1 MMKELDPPADEAVDI
16 LYPERPQPP
25 LPPTLNIP
33 ELEGIY
39 YDPGY
44 GRITLREEPHLG
56 GSGEKVFVADRHD
69 MTWKHQ
75 MRLHHLSGDYWIIY
89 LPVLENPGYIVEFVA
104 REFKIGKTRRVS
116 TLTPEQLARKR
127 ANDREAQRAIR
138 VRTKEYIERLE
149 RELAELKSNQSR
161 DQTIQ
166 DLLRRNTAI
175 ERELIRLKEITGAP
189 AASLSCHKSDPTAR
203 QLLFPDELSTT
214 APQPTR
220 TTTTTTTVCNGNVST
235 GSAAISSTHRAP
247 FSGDYNSHHDYNQQY
262 ITLSNNCE
270 SLGSTISCAIPSNI
284 STSST
289 PGDYSVRNIQTSM
302 TTSVIPFSNTSSSN
316 IYTIYDK
323 DVIKVEYIEV
333 GYLGA
338 IPQALHQTDMRY
350 GK

>member
-1 MMKELDPPADEAVDI
+1 MNMIQSLSTE
-16 LYPERPQPP
+16 
-25 LPPTLNIP
+25 
-33 ELEGIY
+33 
-39 YDPGY
+39 PGKPK
-44 GRITLREEPHLG
+44 R
-56 GSGEKVFVADRHD
+56 
-69 MTWKHQ
+69 
-75 MRLHHLSGDYWIIY
+75 
-89 LPVLENPGYIVEFVA
+89 N
-104 REFKIGKTRRVS
+104 KTRRVS

-189 AASLSCHKSDPTAR
+189 AAS
-203 QLLFPDELSTT
+203 
-214 APQPTR
+214 
-220 TTTTTTTVCNGNVST
+220 T

-247 FSGDYNSHHDYNQQY
+247 FSEDYNSHHDYNQQY
-262 ITLSNNCE
+262 IPLSNNCE

-302 TTSVIPFSNTSSSN
+302 TTSVLPFSNTSSSN
-316 IYTIYDK
+316 ICTIYDK
-323 DVIKVEYIEV
+323 DAIKVEYIEV

>member
-1 MMKELDPPADEAVDI
+1 MNMIQSLSTEPAK
-16 LYPERPQPP
+16 PKR
-25 LPPTLNIP
+25 N
-33 ELEGIY
+33 
-39 YDPGY
+39 
-44 GRITLREEPHLG
+44 
-56 GSGEKVFVADRHD
+56 
-69 MTWKHQ
+69 
-75 MRLHHLSGDYWIIY
+75 
-89 LPVLENPGYIVEFVA
+89 NN
-104 REFKIGKTRRVS
+104 RRVS

-138 VRTKEYIERLE
+138 IRTKEYIERLE

-189 AASLSCHKSDPTAR
+189 AASLSCHESDPTAR

-214 APQPTR
+214 APQPT

-262 ITLSNNCE
+262 IPLSNNCE
-270 SLGSTISCAIPSNI
+270 SLASTISCAVPSNI

-302 TTSVIPFSNTSSSN
+302 TTSVLPFSNTSSSN
-316 IYTIYDK
+316 ICTIYDK

-338 IPQALHQTDMRY
+338 IPQPLHQTDMRY